1 MSMLRAARVSVAI
14 FLFAPTLGLADSPVV
29 LDEPEIA
36 AQSGKPRI
44 EVASDGTAVLHLKA
58 VGELRS
64 VDLTLSAFQA
74 AGQSDA
80 VVGFPESV
88 DASGAL
94 LPYRSKLAL
103 ATGGT
108 EIGIS
113 APGLKPGVDYM
124 GTLYATI
131 GRQRLSWQI
140 TLMRMRTVPPFQCPA
155 DPEMLNVDGTG
166 QIAFSRTPASRVK
179 DVTLKLSP
187 FSSSDQKTGAVEL
200 DGNVSLGTDAL
211 TLRLRTAGLAEA
223 TLYTGKVYFFSGATE
238 FEQCPLS
245 LQMLRSAHPELV
257 TDLQTLSRDVTL
269 PMWFGDS
276 HAANFSFRMFEK
288 SRTLAVDGITAVIE
302 GPSESP
308 GGTFDPERHLR
319 FTVDGSRPAS
329 FNLMSGDYR
338 PRVNVPQDRPLDV
351 GMQVNHLRAGK
362 YGFSL
367 RFSGAGTTGLGPKI
381 DVTVNV
387 RHHWI
392 WAVLAVIIALALSYL
407 ASKGVASWRE
417 RLRIRGQ
424 LVALNEERFNAHTY
438 LPSVVF
444 LRAVVAQTEALISR
458 LWIISPPSSVYD
470 YVARAQRVVAIMQ
483 RYSAVCEALEGAF
496 CSDAVEYYY
505 HMAID
510 DIMNRIGPQPL
521 DQKTADDIVNDL
533 NTVAAHLA
541 DPTVWYWSTFRRE
554 ASALAQRAKTVL
566 DDLGDP
572 IVAGALIERLQTL
585 PQTLVDKNETSF
597 DQDYWILTL
606 LYTRRGYTEDIA
618 QLVEC
623 YKRHQSFAETTKLAD
638 QLAWHRVEK
647 AALAGKVKV
656 TSNDGLDDHEC
667 LRPITYLLD
676 FADPAIRESYFVANI
691 LKYQW
696 HFKLKPESGEQK
708 TWTVFVDSPRIT
720 QYIPAPGM
728 LEVAATLHWQVPD
741 HHREVPA
748 HPLHLKVLENSEI
761 KLSKNLDSTEVLL
774 FLIIM
779 VIALVT
785 SLSSLYLSKPTFG
798 SFADYIAI
806 LAWAIGIDQGKNL
819 IQLLKAYPADGA
831 DNAADKGRLP

>member
-1 MSMLRAARVSVAI
+1 MSMLSAARVLVATL
-14 FLFAPTLGLADSPVV
+14 LFAPALGLTDSLVA

-36 AQSGKPRI
+36 VQPGKPRI
-44 EVASDGTAVLHLKA
+44 EAASDGTAILHLKA

-64 VDLTLSAFQA
+64 VDLALSPFQA
-74 AGQSDA
+74 AGQPDA

-94 LPYRSKLAL
+94 LPYRSKVAL

-108 EIGIS
+108 EIGLS
-113 APGLKPGVDYM
+113 APGLKPGVDYT
-124 GTLYATI
+124 GTLYATV

-140 TLMRMRTVPPFQCPA
+140 TLMRMRTVPAFQCSA
-155 DPEMLNVDGTG
+155 DPTILNVDGTG
-166 QIAFSRTPASRVK
+166 QISFSRTPGTRVK

-187 FSSSDQKTGAVEL
+187 FSSSDQKTGAIEL
-200 DGNVSLGTDAL
+200 DGNVSLQTDAL

-223 TLYTGKVYFFSGATE
+223 TLYTGQVYFFSGATE

-245 LQMLRSAHPELV
+245 LQMPRSAHTELV

-288 SRTLAVDGITAVIE
+288 SRTLAIDGITAVLE
-302 GPSESP
+302 GQSESP
-308 GGTFDPERHLR
+308 GGSFNPERHLR

-329 FNLMSGDYR
+329 FNLTSGDYR
-338 PRVNVPQDRPLDV
+338 PSVNVPQDRPLDV

-362 YGFSL
+362 YSFSL
-367 RFSGAGTTGLGPKI
+367 RFSGVGTTGLGPKI
-381 DVTVNV
+381 DVTVNA

-392 WAVLAVIIALALSYL
+392 WAVLAVIVALALSYL

-417 RLRIRGQ
+417 RLRIRAQ
-424 LVALNEERFNAHTY
+424 LVTLKEERFNEHTY

-444 LRAVVAQTEALISR
+444 LRAVVAQTETLISR

-483 RYSAVCEALEGAF
+483 RYSAVCQALEDAS
-496 CSDAVEYYY
+496 CSEAVEY
-505 HMAID
+505 HFRMAINA
-510 DIMNRIGPQPL
+510 IMNRIGPQPL
-521 DQKTADDIVNDL
+521 DQKTADGIVNDL
-533 NTVAAHLA
+533 NTVATHLA
-541 DPTVWYWSTFRRE
+541 DPVVWYWSTFRRE
-554 ASALAQRAKTVL
+554 ASALAQRAKSVL

-572 IVAGALIERLQTL
+572 EVAGALINRLQTL
-585 PQTLVDKNETSF
+585 PETLVDKSETSF
-597 DQDYWILTL
+597 DHAYWILML
-606 LYTRRGYTEDIA
+606 LYSRRGYTEDIA
-618 QLVEC
+618 KLAEC
-623 YKRHQSFAETTKLAD
+623 YQRHHRFGETTKLAD
-638 QLAWHRVEK
+638 QLAWHRIEK
-647 AALAGKVKV
+647 AAQAGKIKV
-656 TSNDGLDDHEC
+656 TSNAGLDDHEC
-667 LRPITYLLD
+667 LRPVTYLLD
-676 FADPAIRESYFVANI
+676 FADPAIGESYLVANI

-696 HFKLKPESGEQK
+696 HFKLKPESGEPK
-708 TWTVFVDSPRIT
+708 TWSVFVDGPRIT

-728 LEVAATLHWQVPD
+728 LEVAATLHWRVPD
-741 HHREVPA
+741 HDREAPA
-748 HPLHLKVLENSEI
+748 HPLHVKVVENSEI

-831 DNAADKGRLP
+831 DNHAGKGAPP